1 MKRVLLGVG
10 NRLSRDDGVG
20 PEVASRLQ
28 GARDWVSVDCGP
40 ALENASGLV
49 VRESP
54 DLLVVVDAARMGLAP
69 GSIRRVPLPARDR
82 MLASTHGLPISFVW
96 ERIASAVGRTVLIGI
111 EPGDLSFGEGLSP
124 AVGAAADALVSRLRA
139 GDVDGIPECP
149 SAGPAGIVAP

>member
-1 MKRVLLGVG
+1 
-10 NRLSRDDGVG
+10 
-20 PEVASRLQ
+20 
-28 GARDWVSVDCGP
+28 VDCGP

-124 AVGAAADALVSRLRA
+124 AVAAAADALVARLRA
-139 GDVDGIPECP
+139 GGVDEIPECP
-149 SAGPAGIVAP
+149 SAGPAGIAAP